1 MSATAESYF
10 CTPNLVLYNPAKVAH
25 LVEHDLAK
33 VGVAGSSPVFRSKS
47 RALFGIFFTPC
58 PGGGT
63 GRHAGLKILFA
74 ATRVRV
80 RFPPGA
86 LSLRLCEGIF
96 FCYLVSIMPIILFDN
111 TARNQL
117 YPFTHT
123 RAVGTIR
130 SGIFTPQER
139 WQHIVREPV
148 QLKTTNLL
156 QPLYEELTIS
166 SNTLWIDAALIL
178 NNHLI
183 EQINGLETDQ
193 CLYDATGLI
202 AGVGTTNHI
211 EDYAN
216 SIKLDHQAR
225 FNYASDL
232 IAINDAQIRFD
243 FRLITAHKKSESI
256 PDSCATICKEQ
267 IFIEEGATILNCH
280 LNASTGPIYITSGAE
295 IQEGSCIRGPF
306 YLGKEAC
313 VKMNTVV
320 YGATTIGP
328 KSIIGGEVKN
338 SILFGYSNKA
348 HHGYLGDSVIGEWC
362 NLGAGTSNS
371 NVKNTAGNISV
382 WDESLNSK
390 RYVGN
395 KMGVCMGDYVKTA
408 INTSITTGATIGVG
422 ANVFCAGLTP
432 SYIPHFSWGSENK
445 TYQIDKL
452 ISDTDG
458 WKAFKNEYFSDM
470 EKQLIRSTFDAL
482 TNKSL

>member
-1 MSATAESYF
+1 
-10 CTPNLVLYNPAKVAH
+10 
-25 LVEHDLAK
+25 
-33 VGVAGSSPVFRSKS
+33 
-47 RALFGIFFTPC
+47 
-58 PGGGT
+58 
-63 GRHAGLKILFA
+63 
-74 ATRVRV
+74 
-80 RFPPGA
+80 
-86 LSLRLCEGIF
+86 
-96 FCYLVSIMPIILFDN
+96 MPIILFDN
-111 TARNQL
+111 LFRHQL

-139 WQHIVREPV
+139 WGIITSNQV
-148 QLKTTNLL
+148 QIFTNKTLQLL
-156 QPLYEELTIS
+156 YGTPQIN

-178 NNHLI
+178 NHPLI
-183 EQINGLETDQ
+183 SQIVALQAGQ
-193 CLYDATGLI
+193 CIFDDTGFI
-202 AGVGTTNHI
+202 AGIGATNDI
-211 EDYAN
+211 KDYAAAT
-216 SIKLDHQAR
+216 KLDDQKR
-225 FNYASDL
+225 FQYASDL

-243 FRLITAHKKSESI
+243 FELATTGKTSAPL
-256 PDSCATICKEQ
+256 PDTSSAINIEQ
-267 IFIEEGATILNCH
+267 IFIEENATLLNCH
-280 LNASTGPIYITSGAE
+280 LNASTGPIYIASGAE

-306 YLGKEAC
+306 FLGKGAC

-371 NVKNTAGNISV
+371 NVKNTAGSIAV
-382 WDESLNSK
+382 WDEAASTK

-422 ANVFCAGLTP
+422 ANVFYAGLTP
-432 SYIPHFSWGSENK
+432 NVVTHFSWGIDNA

-452 ISDTDG
+452 IEDTAN
-458 WKAFKNEYFSDM
+458 WKAFKNEPFTDI
-470 EKQLIRSTFDAL
+470 EKQMIRAIFESL
-482 TNKSL
+482 TNNTLKTHK

>member
-1 MSATAESYF
+1 
-10 CTPNLVLYNPAKVAH
+10 
-25 LVEHDLAK
+25 
-33 VGVAGSSPVFRSKS
+33 
-47 RALFGIFFTPC
+47 
-58 PGGGT
+58 
-63 GRHAGLKILFA
+63 
-74 ATRVRV
+74 
-80 RFPPGA
+80 
-86 LSLRLCEGIF
+86 
-96 FCYLVSIMPIILFDN
+96 MPIILFDN
-111 TARNQL
+111 LFRHQL

-123 RAVGTIR
+123 RAVGSII

-139 WQHIVREPV
+139 WEKITSDQV
-148 QLKTTNLL
+148 QIDTNKTL
-156 QPLYEELTIS
+156 QPLYGTPQIN

-178 NNHLI
+178 DSQLI
-183 EQINGLETDQ
+183 SKIIALQAGQ
-193 CLYDATGLI
+193 CIFDATGFI
-202 AGVGTTNHI
+202 AGVGETNNI
-211 EDYAN
+211 NDYAGAA
-216 SIKLDHQAR
+216 KLDDQKRLH
-225 FNYASDL
+225 YASDL

-243 FRLITAHKKSESI
+243 FELATTGKTSAPI
-256 PDSCATICKEQ
+256 PDTCSAINKQQ
-267 IFIEEGATILNCH
+267 IFIEQNATLLHCQ
-280 LNASTGPIYITSGAE
+280 LNASTGPIYIASGAE

-306 YLGKEAC
+306 FLGKDAC

-371 NVKNTAGNISV
+371 NVKNTGGIVGV
-382 WDESLNSK
+382 WDEQTNTT

-432 SYIPHFSWGSENK
+432 NIVPHFSWGTENT

-452 ISDTDG
+452 IDDTTN
-458 WKAFKNEYFSDM
+458 WKAFKNEDFTAI
-470 EKQLIRSTFDAL
+470 EKQLIRTIFD
-482 TNKSL
+482 SLKNNPS